1 MIAMENHSTAKPR
14 SLRRTLLLG
23 LNVIVG
29 IALAAIVLWTSLAP
43 AGFASAVL
51 GLPPFGEWPIE
62 AKALTLL
69 CGAAILGADLWTFVL
84 KPRQAIERS
93 EGQSSD

>member
-23 LNVIVG
+23 LNVIAG
-29 IALAAIVLWTSLAP
+29 IALAAVVIWTSLAP

-51 GLPPFGEWPIE
+51 GLPPFRDWPIG
-62 AKALTLL
+62 AQALTLL
-69 CGAAILGADLWTFVL
+69 GCAAILGADLWTFVL
-84 KPRQAIERS
+84 KPRQAADRS